1 MATSVNGRPDWL
13 PDEYEH
19 VLVTRDEIW
28 EELDRDARRL
38 FGLTADEFLQ
48 SYQRSDVYAKY
59 AGDPR
64 FNSLS
69 HLADLIAEPAES

>member
-1 MATSVNGRPDWL
+1 MATTVNGRPEWL

-19 VLVTRDEIW
+19 VQVTREEIR
-28 EELDRDARRL
+28 EELDREARRL
-38 FGLTADEFLQ
+38 FKMTADEFLRI
-48 SYQRSDVYAKY
+48 YRHPDGYAKY

-69 HLADLIAEPAES
+69 HLADLIAEPAQS

>member
-1 MATSVNGRPDWL
+1 MATTVNGRPDWL

-19 VLVTRDEIW
+19 VQVTREEVW
-28 EELDRDARRL
+28 EELDREARRL
-38 FGLTADEFLQ
+38 FKMTADEFLRT
-48 SYQRSDVYAKY
+48 YQRSDVYAKN